1 MGFFY
6 CSFQELVVTFI
17 IIIINRCVKSSVLGA
32 PLGSP
37 GGETH
42 TGEGLTV
49 WGSPDGLWPSSLC
62 LEVWRQGNGSLSL
75 FFFFLHVFG
84 NIFVLPLSTIIRQWK
99 HQVYIFSTRRILIS
113 PGFPPPLTCTTRPG
127 STPSVWRRS
136 ILWAQSPERRPY
148 MSMVMVHTSFSQ
160 LISIKITWIQ
170 VVRFLCNHYWGRG
183 DAKQK
188 LSETKNL
195 L

>member
-1 MGFFY
+1 M
-6 CSFQELVVTFI
+6 VVTFI

-75 FFFFLHVFG
+75 FFFYTRVWWYFCFTTVHHYKTMKTSG
-84 NIFVLPLSTIIRQWK
+84 
-99 HQVYIFSTRRILIS
+99 VYF
-113 PGFPPPLTCTTRPG
+113 
-127 STPSVWRRS
+127 
-136 ILWAQSPERRPY
+136 QYKEDPY
-148 MSMVMVHTSFSQ
+148 
-160 LISIKITWIQ
+160 LTWISATSHLYNKTGEYTIS
-170 VVRFLCNHYWGRG
+170 VEAVNSVGSVTREKTIHVYGNGPHIFFF
-183 DAKQK
+183 
-188 LSETKNL
+188 
-195 L
+195 

>member
-1 MGFFY
+1 M
-6 CSFQELVVTFI
+6 VVTFI

-75 FFFFLHVFG
+75 FFFYTRVWWYFCFTTVY
-84 NIFVLPLSTIIRQWK
+84 IRQLQ
-99 HQVYIFSTRRILIS
+99 HQVCIFSTRRILIS

-160 LISIKITWIQ
+160 LISIKIT
-170 VVRFLCNHYWGRG
+170 
-183 DAKQK
+183 
-188 LSETKNL
+188 
-195 L
+195 